1 MAIRFAS
8 QAQEQTFQRVWRYLK
23 ELYGEAVEQVEEK
36 PIFLLARGSA
46 VASIGVFPS
55 GEDTVVT
62 VRAWVVFGPR
72 ITLELCQFLLREN
85 SRLQFGAFGLAG
97 DHDVCFRYSLVGSTV
112 DREELGAAVQAVLR
126 TADDFDDIIKA
137 RFGGQRALDV
147 VREDES

>member
-1 MAIRFAS
+1 MAMRFATRE
-8 QAQEQTFQRVWRYLK
+8 QEQTFRKVGAFLK

-36 PIFLLARGSA
+36 PVFLLARGSA
-46 VASIGVFPS
+46 AASIGVFPW
-55 GEDTVVT
+55 GRDAVVT

-97 DHDVCFRYSLVGSTV
+97 DHDVCFRYSLVGSTL
-112 DREELGAAVQAVLR
+112 DRDELGAAVQAVLG
-126 TADDFDDIIKA
+126 TADDFDDVIKA

-147 VREDES
+147 VREDEA